1 VWDGNILL
9 SQPIITIWS
18 VVCASVI
25 VLNFTVMVMSSLIQL
40 SIVQATGDEGDSRL
54 DFQPLNKQWNS
65 TVVRKPVFNISF
77 EFDDSF

>member
-1 VWDGNILL
+1 MWDGNILL
-9 SQPIITIWS
+9 SQPIITVWS

-54 DFQPLNKQWNS
+54 DFQPVMKQWHP
-65 TVVRKPVFNISF
+65 TVVRKSVLHITF
-77 EFDDSF
+77 